1 MRIKVT
7 KPQIVMNFLNAYVY
21 INLYERE
28 RERPKVVNM
37 ELMLRID
44 SLDVPTIELNIILV
58 SCTYNV
64 SRGVCLSKILNRF
77 VRSQLGWEFVPSS
90 ASMTTISPTQSPQIY
105 RIFHKSP
112 YDI

>member
-44 SLDVPTIELNIILV
+44 SLDVPTIELL
-58 SCTYNV
+58 Y
-64 SRGVCLSKILNRF
+64 
-77 VRSQLGWEFVPSS
+77 
-90 ASMTTISPTQSPQIY
+90 
-105 RIFHKSP
+105 
-112 YDI
+112 